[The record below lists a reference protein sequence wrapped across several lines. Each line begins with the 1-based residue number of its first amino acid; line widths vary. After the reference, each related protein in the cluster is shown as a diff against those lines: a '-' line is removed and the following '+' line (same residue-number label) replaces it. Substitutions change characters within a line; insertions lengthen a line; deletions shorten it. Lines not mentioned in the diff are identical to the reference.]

1 MITDDSGQQYES
13 QSHFI
18 LGLPIN
24 KEKNKDTGS
33 ESSSTTPK
41 GATEK
46 PTDASEVDRG
56 HNVPLIASALTKD
69 GSSMYGMA
77 IDHRV
82 STDMEFD
89 GRTHDITPF
98 LQAHEQAELPV
109 MSDLIKNGATPK
121 DAYEQAH
128 DKVANPTEAA
138 ARYAYAAK
146 NNLDPD
152 EFNKAY
158 YQHIAKQMDI
168 ASQPSD
174 QPRHPDAH
182 TTRYGLDPGT
192 KVAMDLQDNDPNK
205 AHSQFDMPGGFGGG
219 GGGGFR
225 STRAI
230 KPDVMPAANEN
241 KPNVLEGQNL
251 NTVPTEELKARFE
264 ELRDRLLG
272 PKSRGTIPKEVMT
285 SLKGLDHLGF
295 DRPSDALNA
304 IRDDIKRG
312 VDPKK
317 NWDIHPED
325 ELMWKRIMDHIN
337 KPGKKGAT
345 FRRGTSGEAIPLT
358 PENIDRV
365 YGKEENIIKFPG
377 AEPKPAT
384 DQLREWFNPDK

>member
-24 KEKNKDTGS
+24 KEKDKDTGPK
-33 ESSSTTPK
+33 SSSTTPK

-69 GSSMYGMA
+69 GSSMYGLA

-109 MSDLIKNGATPK
+109 MSDLINNGMSNK
-121 DAYEQAH
+121 EAYEQAH

-158 YQHIAKQMDI
+158 YSHIQNAAEVAK
-168 ASQPSD
+168 QPSD

-182 TTRYGLDPGT
+182 TTRYALDPTGTPANDNT
-192 KVAMDLQDNDPNK
+192 KVIRGRFAPLK
-205 AHSQFDMPGGFGGG
+205 
-219 GGGGFR
+219 
-225 STRAI
+225 
-230 KPDVMPAANEN
+230 PAA
-241 KPNVLEGQNL
+241 
-251 NTVPTEELKARFE
+251 
-264 ELRDRLLG
+264 
-272 PKSRGTIPKEVMT
+272 
-285 SLKGLDHLGF
+285 
-295 DRPSDALNA
+295 
-304 IRDDIKRG
+304 
-312 VDPKK
+312 
-317 NWDIHPED
+317 
-325 ELMWKRIMDHIN
+325 
-337 KPGKKGAT
+337 
-345 FRRGTSGEAIPLT
+345 
-358 PENIDRV
+358 
-365 YGKEENIIKFPG
+365 
-377 AEPKPAT
+377 